1 MRGLSPRERVLRALD
16 HREPDRIPISF
27 AGTFCSGIVQLGDRG
42 YTDLCT
48 YLGIQDYAKPELSEL
63 FNVVTNVDERLMER
77 FGSDFRAITPAI
89 PPAKIE
95 PDGTKTW
102 EVMCGMRI
110 KNIGTY
116 DEPYDFPLSNYES
129 VKDVEGYPWPD
140 PDDFDIANGK
150 REEARK
156 LHENTDY
163 AVVGES
169 FFSSMPFNVYAQI
182 GGMDK
187 WLIDM
192 KIRPKLYFAICDRL
206 LEYGLAM
213 DAKFY
218 EAVGNYIDIAVMFD
232 DLGAQNGPL
241 MSYQDWAKFVRP
253 YTKQIIANIKRYTS
267 AKILMHNCGSI
278 YTFIPGLAEIGV
290 DAVHG
295 VMPLAWHMEPWRLKK
310 DFGDIMTFFGGIDIQ
325 RLLPYGRI
333 EEVRE
338 GVRKTIEAYAP
349 AGGYILAPAHNL
361 EPDTLP
367 QNIVGMYEAAQ
378 EFGKYPIG

>member
-1 MRGLSPRERVLRALD
+1 
-16 HREPDRIPISF
+16 
-27 AGTFCSGIVQLGDRG
+27 
-42 YTDLCT
+42 
-48 YLGIQDYAKPELSEL
+48 
-63 FNVVTNVDERLMER
+63 
-77 FGSDFRAITPAI
+77 
-89 PPAKIE
+89 
-95 PDGTKTW
+95 
-102 EVMCGMRI
+102 
-110 KNIGTY
+110 
-116 DEPYDFPLSNYES
+116 
-129 VKDVEGYPWPD
+129 
-140 PDDFDIANGK
+140 
-150 REEARK
+150 
-156 LHENTDY
+156 
-163 AVVGES
+163 
-169 FFSSMPFNVYAQI
+169 MPFNVYAQLS
-182 GGMDK
+182 GMDK

-192 KIRPKLYFAICDRL
+192 KIRPKVYFAICDKL

-218 EAVGNYIDIAVMFD
+218 EAVGNYIDIAVVFD

-338 GVRKTIEAYAP
+338 GVRKTIEAYALG
-349 AGGYILAPAHNL
+349 GGYILAPAHNL
-361 EPDTLP
+361 EPDTPP
-367 QNIVGMYEAAQ
+367 QNIVAMYEAAQ

>member
-1 MRGLSPRERVLRALD
+1 MGELSSRERVLRALD
-16 HREPDRIPISF
+16 HREPDRVPISF
-27 AGTFCSGIVQLGDRG
+27 AGTFCTGIVQLGDRG

-48 YLGIQDYAKPELSEL
+48 YVGIQDYATPKLSDL
-63 FNVVTNVDERLMER
+63 FNIVTNVDERLMER
-77 FGSDFRAITPAI
+77 FGSDFRSINPVIPA
-89 PPAKIE
+89 AKIE
-95 PDGTKTW
+95 QDGTKIW
-102 EVMCGMRI
+102 EAACGMRI
-110 KNIGTY
+110 RNIGTY
-116 DEPYDFPLSNYES
+116 DEPYDFPLRNCES
-129 VKDVEGYPWPD
+129 VKDVEKYPWPD
-140 PDDFDIANGK
+140 PDDFDIAKGK
-150 REEARK
+150 REEARR

-163 AVVGES
+163 AIVGES

-187 WLIDM
+187 WFIDM
-192 KIRPKLYFAICDRL
+192 KIRPKVYSAICDRL
-206 LEYGLAM
+206 LEYGSAM

-218 EAVGNYIDIAVMFD
+218 EAVGDYIDIAVVYD
-232 DLGAQNGPL
+232 DLGAQDRPFI
-241 MSYQDWAKFVRP
+241 SYQDWVKFIKP
-253 YTKQIIANIKRYTS
+253 YSKQIIANIKRYTS

-290 DAVHG
+290 DALHG

-310 DFGDIMTFFGGIDIQ
+310 DFGDIMSFFGGIDIQ

-338 GVRKTIEAYAP
+338 GVRKTIQAYAP

-361 EPDTLP
+361 EPDIP
-367 QNIVGMYEAAQ
+367 PGSIVAMYEAAQ

>member
-1 MRGLSPRERVLRALD
+1 
-16 HREPDRIPISF
+16 
-27 AGTFCSGIVQLGDRG
+27 
-42 YTDLCT
+42 
-48 YLGIQDYAKPELSEL
+48 
-63 FNVVTNVDERLMER
+63 MER

-116 DEPYDFPLSNYES
+116 DEPYDFPLRNYES

-192 KIRPKLYFAICDRL
+192 KIRPKVYFAICDRL

-367 QNIVGMYEAAQ
+367 GNIVGMYEAAQ

>member
-1 MRGLSPRERVLRALD
+1 MRELSPRERVLRALD
-16 HREPDRIPISF
+16 HREPDRVPISF

-42 YTDLCT
+42 YTDLLR
-48 YLGIQDYAKPELSEL
+48 YLGIEDYAKPELSEL

-77 FGSDFRAITPAI
+77 FRSDFRAITPAI
-89 PPAKIE
+89 PPARIE

-116 DEPYDFPLSNYES
+116 DEPYDFPLRNYES

-163 AVVGES
+163 AIVGES

-192 KIRPKLYFAICDRL
+192 KIRPKVYFAICDRL

-218 EAVGNYIDIAVMFD
+218 EAVGSSIDIAVMFD

-267 AKILMHNCGSI
+267 AKILIYI
-278 YTFIPGLAEIGV
+278 YTGPCR
-290 DAVHG
+290 D
-295 VMPLAWHMEPWRLKK
+295 WC
-310 DFGDIMTFFGGIDIQ
+310 
-325 RLLPYGRI
+325 
-333 EEVRE
+333 
-338 GVRKTIEAYAP
+338 
-349 AGGYILAPAHNL
+349 
-361 EPDTLP
+361 
-367 QNIVGMYEAAQ
+367 
-378 EFGKYPIG
+378 

>member
-63 FNVVTNVDERLMER
+63 FNIVTNVDERLMER

-253 YTKQIIANIKRYTS
+253 YIVVLYIHLYRALPRLVLT
-267 AKILMHNCGSI
+267 L
-278 YTFIPGLAEIGV
+278 F
-290 DAVHG
+290 
-295 VMPLAWHMEPWRLKK
+295 MELC
-310 DFGDIMTFFGGIDIQ
+310 
-325 RLLPYGRI
+325 
-333 EEVRE
+333 
-338 GVRKTIEAYAP
+338 
-349 AGGYILAPAHNL
+349 H
-361 EPDTLP
+361 
-367 QNIVGMYEAAQ
+367 
-378 EFGKYPIG
+378 

>member
-1 MRGLSPRERVLRALD
+1 MRELSPRKRVLGALD

-42 YTDLCT
+42 YTDLFR
-48 YLGIQDYAKPELSEL
+48 YLGIEDYAKPELSEL
-63 FNVVTNVDERLMER
+63 FNVVMNVDERLMER
-77 FGSDFRAITPAI
+77 FGSDFRAVTPAI

-116 DEPYDFPLSNYES
+116 DEPYDFPLRNYES

-150 REEARK
+150 REEVRK

-169 FFSSMPFNVYAQI
+169 FFSSMPFNVYAQLS
-182 GGMDK
+182 GMDK

-192 KIRPKLYFAICDRL
+192 KIRPKVYFAICDKL

-213 DAKFY
+213 DARFY
-218 EAVGNYIDIAVMFD
+218 EAVGDYIDIAVMFD

-241 MSYQDWAKFVRP
+241 MSYRDWLKFVRP

-325 RLLPYGRI
+325 KLLPYGRI
-333 EEVRE
+333 EGVRE
-338 GVRKTIEAYAP
+338 GVRKIIEAYAP

-361 EPDTLP
+361 EPDTPP
-367 QNIVGMYEAAQ
+367 QNIVAMYEAAQ